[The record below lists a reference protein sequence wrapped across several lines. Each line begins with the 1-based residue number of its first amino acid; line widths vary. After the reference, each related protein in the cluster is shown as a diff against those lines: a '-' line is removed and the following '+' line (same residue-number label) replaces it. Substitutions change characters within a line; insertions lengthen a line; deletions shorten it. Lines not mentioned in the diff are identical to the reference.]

1 MPAEK
6 VPLSGLKELVGFGK
20 ETLNGLASFEAFL
33 LGFLF
38 RATRTQG
45 PKAFDFDSAFF
56 DSLALYG
63 QLSALCPT

>member
-1 MPAEK
+1 MAT
-6 VPLSGLKELVGFGK
+6 GL
-20 ETLNGLASFEAFL
+20 TSFEAFL

-45 PKAFDFDSAFF
+45 PKAFDFGSASSLIFWFF
-56 DSLALYG
+56 GLSTLAFALSPIFGSLALYG